1 MIDYI
6 NDRFETV
13 ILPIL
18 FALGLVVVTL
28 DLMVWRAV

>member
-1 MIDYI
+1 MIDFI

-18 FALGLVVVTL
+18 FALGMVVVTL

>member
-1 MIDYI
+1 MIDFI